1 MLHSIVYVLYVLV
14 LLLTLHLSPNPLSFF
29 PVLYHLPVCYK
40 QYLRIYFFSLNFL
53 SRWLVSVG
61 NLCEGVEKLCG

>member
-29 PVLYHLPVCYK
+29 LFYIT
-40 QYLRIYFFSLNFL
+40 YLFAIN
-53 SRWLVSVG
+53 SV
-61 NLCEGVEKLCG
+61 

>member
-40 QYLRIYFFSLNFL
+40 QYLRIYFH
-53 SRWLVSVG
+53 LVQHAS
-61 NLCEGVEKLCG
+61 